1 MRSTFAL
8 LVLGAALASAPARGQ
23 LSAADT
29 SRVYELSEVE
39 IIPVAGNVGDLLRAL
54 DALYPPHL
62 RAAATPGTVQVELVV
77 GTDGLPRD
85 VRVVSTTDSAFS
97 QPTVEAL
104 GVLRFHPANRGTGP
118 VAVRVSFPVNWTVAG
133 AAPAP
138 AQTASSAPPPAA
150 EPEPEA
156 VSVPPELRNADEYAS
171 RMRALYPRD
180 LRRAGV
186 RGFAWVRIDV
196 SAEGTVRNA
205 SIVRSSDPRFDAPS
219 LQLVQTL
226 LFRPATVDG
235 EPKAVWIDFQVQ
247 WTF

>member
-1 MRSTFAL
+1 MRSTFAR
-8 LVLGAALASAPARGQ
+8 LVLGAVLASAPAHGQ

-29 SRVYELSEVE
+29 SRVYALSEVE
-39 IIPVAGNVGDLLRAL
+39 IIPVAANVGDLLRAL

-62 RAAATPGTVQVELVV
+62 RAAGTPGTVQVELVV
-77 GTDGLPRD
+77 GADGRPRD
-85 VRVVSTTDSAFS
+85 VRVMSATDSAFS

-138 AQTASSAPPPAA
+138 EQTAASAPPAA
-150 EPEPEA
+150 EPEPDA
-156 VSVPPELRNADEYAS
+156 VSLPPELRNADEYAS

-186 RGFAWVRIDV
+186 RGSAWVRIDV

-205 SIVRSSDPRFDAPS
+205 SIIRSSDPRFDAPS
-219 LQLVQTL
+219 LELVQAL
-226 LFRPATVDG
+226 RFRPATVDG
-235 EPKAVWIDFQVQ
+235 EPKSVWVDFQVQ

>member
-1 MRSTFAL
+1 MRSSFAL
-8 LVLGAALASAPARGQ
+8 LLLGAVLVCVPAHGQ

-62 RAAATPGTVQVELVV
+62 RAAGTPGTVQVELVV
-77 GTDGLPRD
+77 GPDGRPRD

-104 GVLRFHPANRGTGP
+104 GVLRFHPANRGTSP
-118 VAVRVSFPVNWTVAG
+118 VAVRVSFPVNWTVAS

-138 AQTASSAPPPAA
+138 HQAAASAPPAA
-150 EPEPEA
+150 EPEPDT

-196 SAEGTVRNA
+196 TAEGRVRNA
-205 SIVRSSDPRFDAPS
+205 SIIRSSDPRFDAPS

-226 LFRPATVDG
+226 RFRPATVDG
-235 EPKAVWIDFQVQ
+235 EPKGVWVDFPVQ
-247 WTF
+247 WNF